1 MVVAD
6 TIYSKARQQIK
17 SYWLEFLEQSSQVG
31 SLLDSS
37 AEYSLNRAY
46 TDLYNLK
53 SSSIVQADWAIKIPW
68 FPILVSIDETK
79 LYVYN
84 DPDSQ
89 SYDDPNQIFYGSQ
102 KPNLYAELPK
112 EFLTADLVTDSILSP
127 DITLTRGIDFQIEE
141 NEDVKLI
148 RLSTRILESKFISVV
163 GDRRVLV
170 LWIKFPTFINEYY
183 FSTSFIFTGEDVS
196 RGRFGLALTKNL
208 YKARAQG
215 LSLST
220 LYGIVEGITK
230 TDIIKQRQ
238 EVVLRNTEVLIT
250 DKNRYDIST
259 KVTPFVEGDI
269 LEEGTSLTGGVRIYY
284 GEDIVNCGDLRI
296 TKVPGSNAIF
306 DITVNNTAGV
316 AQLVGTDN
324 EGRSILALPSSG
336 TNVNKFWE
344 LLHKNAVSGGK
355 SLAEALFDT
364 SVVSQSTLNTKP
376 INTLHLLSE
385 TILYN
390 DILIELDSNL
400 VDINYFNKFRGLLER
415 IKNPAS
421 NILIKVV

>member
-1 MVVAD
+1 M
-6 TIYSKARQQIK
+6 
-17 SYWLEFLEQSSQVG
+17 
-31 SLLDSS
+31 
-37 AEYSLNRAY
+37 
-46 TDLYNLK
+46 
-53 SSSIVQADWAIKIPW
+53 
-68 FPILVSIDETK
+68 
-79 LYVYN
+79 
-84 DPDSQ
+84 
-89 SYDDPNQIFYGSQ
+89 
-102 KPNLYAELPK
+102 
-112 EFLTADLVTDSILSP
+112 
-127 DITLTRGIDFQIEE
+127 
-141 NEDVKLI
+141 
-148 RLSTRILESKFISVV
+148 
-163 GDRRVLV
+163 
-170 LWIKFPTFINEYY
+170 
-183 FSTSFIFTGEDVS
+183 
-196 RGRFGLALTKNL
+196 
-208 YKARAQG
+208 
-215 LSLST
+215 
-220 LYGIVEGITK
+220 
-230 TDIIKQRQ
+230 
-238 EVVLRNTEVLIT
+238 
-250 DKNRYDIST
+250 
-259 KVTPFVEGDI
+259 
-269 LEEGTSLTGGVRIYY
+269 
-284 GEDIVNCGDLRI
+284 RI

-306 DITVNNTAGV
+306 DITVNNTVGV